1 MLQHT
6 ITMFSVRAL
15 TRAAPRTISRA
26 AGTSLRSSA
35 LARPSLAR
43 TPAVKALLPTRAAA
57 AFSTTVRRSKE
68 EDVEVDEAL
77 SAKLESE
84 IQIEEDIKANEQ
96 QPASIK
102 DFLDNSPFELV
113 DTPGQEVVKLIRNYG
128 EEKITISFS
137 IADITNFDPYA
148 DENLFDEDDL
158 PEESDKQQQQQN
170 ADEGL
175 EGDEEMDE
183 EAGAPINLSILIEK
197 PGKTS
202 GALNIDATA
211 RDGDIVVD
219 NMFFYED
226 ATVARIDNPEAAQ
239 KRADVYP
246 GPPFGSLDEDLQVLM
261 ERFLEERGINET
273 LAAFVPDYVD
283 VKEQQEYLR
292 WLKNVRAFVDA

>member
-1 MLQHT
+1 
-6 ITMFSVRAL
+6 MFSLRTIA
-15 TRAAPRTISRA
+15 RSAPRTVSRA
-26 AGTSLRSSA
+26 AGASLRSSA
-35 LARPSLAR
+35 IARSSFAR
-43 TPAVKALLPTRAAA
+43 TPAIKLLPTRAA

-68 EDVEVDEAL
+68 DDIEVDEAL

-96 QPASIK
+96 QPTSIK
-102 DFLDNSPFELV
+102 DFLDNSPFELI
-113 DTPGQEVVKLIRNYG
+113 DTPGQEVVKLTRSYG

-137 IADITNFDPYA
+137 IADITNFDPYSEDMFEE
-148 DENLFDEDDL
+148 DEL
-158 PEESDKQQQQQN
+158 PEESLQSDKQQN
-170 ADEGL
+170 PDDSL
-175 EGDEEMDE
+175 EGDVDE
-183 EAGAPINLSILIEK
+183 ETGAPINLSILIEK
-197 PGKTS
+197 PGKTN

-211 RDGDIVVD
+211 RDGEIQVD

-226 ATVARIDNPEAAQ
+226 AKVARIDSPEAAQ

-283 VKEQQEYLR
+283 AKEQQEYLR
-292 WLKNVRAFVDA
+292 WLKNVRTFVDA

>member
-1 MLQHT
+1 ML
-6 ITMFSVRAL
+6 SLRNLA
-15 TRAAPRTISRA
+15 RAAPRTLSRA
-26 AGTSLRSSA
+26 AGASLRSSA
-35 LARPSLAR
+35 IARPSTLAKS
-43 TPAVKALLPTRAAA
+43 PAIKALLPTRAAA
-57 AFSTTVRRSKE
+57 FSTTTVRRSKE

-84 IQIEEDIKANEQ
+84 IQIEEDIKVNEQ

-102 DFLDNSPFELV
+102 DFLDNSPFELI
-113 DTPGQEVVKLIRNYG
+113 DTPGQEVVKLTRSFG

-148 DENLFDEDDL
+148 EDGVFEEDEL
-158 PEESDKQQQQQN
+158 PEESLQSDKQQN
-170 ADEGL
+170 PDDSL
-175 EGDEEMDE
+175 EGDVDE
-183 EAGAPINLSILIEK
+183 ETGAPINLSILIEK
-197 PGKTS
+197 PGKTT

-211 RDGDIVVD
+211 RDGEIIVD

-226 ATVARIDNPEAAQ
+226 ATVARIDSPEAAQ

-283 VKEQQEYLR
+283 AKEQQEYLR

>member
-1 MLQHT
+1 MLFLRT
-6 ITMFSVRAL
+6 VARS
-15 TRAAPRTISRA
+15 APRTISRA
-26 AGTSLRSSA
+26 AGASLRSSA
-35 LARPSLAR
+35 IARSSLAR
-43 TPAVKALLPTRAAA
+43 TPAIKLLPTRAA

-68 EDVEVDEAL
+68 DDIEVDEAL

-102 DFLDNSPFELV
+102 DFLDNSPFELI
-113 DTPGQEVVKLIRNYG
+113 DTPGQEVVKLTRSYG

-137 IADITNFDPYA
+137 IADITNFDPYSEDMFEE
-148 DENLFDEDDL
+148 DEL
-158 PEESDKQQQQQN
+158 PEESLQSDKQQN
-170 ADEGL
+170 PDDSL
-175 EGDEEMDE
+175 EGDVDE
-183 EAGAPINLSILIEK
+183 ETGAPINLSILIEK
-197 PGKTS
+197 PGKTN

-211 RDGDIVVD
+211 RDGEIQ
-219 NMFFYED
+219 
-226 ATVARIDNPEAAQ
+226 AAQ

-283 VKEQQEYLR
+283 AKEQQEYLR
-292 WLKNVRAFVDA
+292 WLKNVRTFVDA

>member
-1 MLQHT
+1 
-6 ITMFSVRAL
+6 MFSVRAL

-26 AGTSLRSSA
+26 AGASLRSSA
-35 LARPSLAR
+35 LARPSLTR

-128 EEKITISFS
+128 DEKITISFS

-158 PEESDKQQQQQN
+158 PEESSDKQSQQQQQN
-170 ADEGL
+170 QDDGL
-175 EGDEEMDE
+175 EGDEEGLDE
-183 EAGAPINLSILIEK
+183 DAGAPINLSILIEK
-197 PGKTS
+197 PGKTA

-283 VKEQQEYLR
+283 IKEQQEYLR
-292 WLKNVRAFVDA
+292 WLKNVRTFVDA

>member
-1 MLQHT
+1 
-6 ITMFSVRAL
+6 MFSVRAL
-15 TRAAPRTISRA
+15 SRAAPRTISRA
-26 AGTSLRSSA
+26 AGASLRSSA
-35 LARPSLAR
+35 IARPSSLAR
-43 TPAVKALLPTRAAA
+43 TPAVKALLPTRAASA
-57 AFSTTVRRSKE
+57 AFSTTVRRSSKE

-128 EEKITISFS
+128 DEKITISFS

-148 DENLFDEDDL
+148 DENLFEEDDL
-158 PEESDKQQQQQN
+158 PEESSDKQQQQH
-170 ADEGL
+170 DEGL
-175 EGDEEMDE
+175 EGEEEGLDED
-183 EAGAPINLSILIEK
+183 AGAPINLSILIEK
-197 PGKTS
+197 PGKTA

-226 ATVARIDNPEAAQ
+226 ATVARIDSPEAAQ

-292 WLKNVRAFVDA
+292 WLKNVRTFVDA

>member
-1 MLQHT
+1 
-6 ITMFSVRAL
+6 MFSVRAL

-26 AGTSLRSSA
+26 AAGASLRSSA
-35 LARPSLAR
+35 IARPSLTR
-43 TPAVKALLPTRAAA
+43 TPAAVKALLPTRAAA
-57 AFSTTVRRSKE
+57 FSTTVRRSSKE

-148 DENLFDEDDL
+148 EDNLFDEDDL
-158 PEESDKQQQQQN
+158 PEESLQSDKQQN
-170 ADEGL
+170 PEHDL
-175 EGDEEMDE
+175 EGDEDVDE
-183 EAGAPINLSILIEK
+183 DVDEDAGAPINLSILIEK
-197 PGKTS
+197 PGKTA

-226 ATVARIDNPEAAQ
+226 ATVARIDSPEAAQ

-292 WLKNVRAFVDA
+292 WLKNVRTFVDA

>member
-1 MLQHT
+1 
-6 ITMFSVRAL
+6 MFSVRAL
-15 TRAAPRTISRA
+15 TRAAPRTIGRA
-26 AGTSLRSSA
+26 AGASLRSSA
-35 LARPSLAR
+35 IARPSLTR

-128 EEKITISFS
+128 DEKITISFS

-158 PEESDKQQQQQN
+158 PEESSTEKQQQQQN
-170 ADEGL
+170 HDDGL
-175 EGDEEMDE
+175 EGDEEGLDE
-183 EAGAPINLSILIEK
+183 DAGAPINLSILIEK
-197 PGKTS
+197 PGKTA

-292 WLKNVRAFVDA
+292 WLKNVRTFVDA

>member
-1 MLQHT
+1 MLSLRT
-6 ITMFSVRAL
+6 LARS
-15 TRAAPRTISRA
+15 APRTISRA
-26 AGTSLRSSA
+26 AGASLRSSA
-35 LARPSLAR
+35 IARPSLAR
-43 TPAVKALLPTRAAA
+43 TPAIKLLPTRAA

-68 EDVEVDEAL
+68 DDIEVDEAL

-84 IQIEEDIKANEQ
+84 IQIEEDIKVNEQ

-102 DFLDNSPFELV
+102 DFLDNSPFELI
-113 DTPGQEVVKLIRNYG
+113 DTPGQEVVKLTRSYG

-137 IADITNFDPYA
+137 IADITNFDPYSE
-148 DENLFDEDDL
+148 DMFDEEELPEDL
-158 PEESDKQQQQQN
+158 RTDKAQNPEES
-170 ADEGL
+170 L
-175 EGDEEMDE
+175 ESDVDE
-183 EAGAPINLSILIEK
+183 EAGTPINLSILIEK

-211 RDGDIVVD
+211 REGEIVVD

-226 ATVARIDNPEAAQ
+226 AKVARIDSPEAAQ

-283 VKEQQEYLR
+283 AKEQQEYLR
-292 WLKNVRAFVDA
+292 WLKNVRTFVDA